1 MWSDTY
7 RKATDPGPSVL
18 LDGPGDL
25 EVVGGAGG
33 VALDGELVEHEVEL
47 PVGRRD
53 GPHAVRVVGVI
64 VGVVR
69 GVDGHS
75 AAVKWWG

>member
-18 LDGPGDL
+18 LDGPGYL

-33 VALDGELVEHEVEL
+33 VALDGELVEHEVQL

-69 GVDGHS
+69 GVDGHGT
-75 AAVKWWG
+75 AAK